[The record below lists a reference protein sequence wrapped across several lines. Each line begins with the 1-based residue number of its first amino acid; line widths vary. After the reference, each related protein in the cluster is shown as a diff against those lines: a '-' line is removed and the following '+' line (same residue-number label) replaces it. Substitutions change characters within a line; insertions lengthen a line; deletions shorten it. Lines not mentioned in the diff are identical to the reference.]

1 MFSRNKE
8 HSNFKIYDK
17 NVNIYYFQT
26 TEDDKLSVTGLFYIL
41 IRNDDYTFVSYMDKN
56 LYVYEYDINDVSY
69 DDNILSFRIKNTNPS
84 YLKTIKCI
92 QLTEEEYKQK
102 LSLAPSVLLGKE
114 IEQILKYVPQE
125 SSKKIFEELVLKT
138 KGKFKELIR
147 DNDNVVGEKFW
158 SKKYQAKYVEGM
170 GFIYSHAFI
179 PEVVIKE
186 FINYY
191 VDKCLTVVNQP
202 EIKEFQKI
210 KEILDGIH

>member
-8 HSNFKIYDK
+8 HRNFKIYDK
-17 NVNIYYFQT
+17 TVDKYYFQT
-26 TEDDKLSVTGLFYIL
+26 TEQTHNIDTGLFGIW
-41 IRNDDYTFVSYMDKN
+41 IRNNEYKLITTIGKE
-56 LYVYEYDINDVSY
+56 LYATEYDITDVSY
-69 DDNILSFRIKNTNPS
+69 DNNVLTFRHYKPNDLRTV
-84 YLKTIKCI
+84 KCI
-92 QLTEEEYKQK
+92 QLTEVEYKQK
-102 LSLAPSVLLGKE
+102 LSLAPSILLGKE

-138 KGKFKELIR
+138 KGKFYNLLK

-158 SKKYQAKYVEGM
+158 GKKYQAKYVEGM

>member
-1 MFSRNKE
+1 MFSRNKQ
-8 HSNFKIYDK
+8 HDNFKIYDK
-17 NVNIYYFQT
+17 KVNKYYFQT

-41 IRNDDYTFVSYMDKN
+41 IRNDDYTFVSYMDKS
-56 LYVYEYDINDVSY
+56 LYVYEYYIEDVSY
-69 DDNILSFRIKNTNPS
+69 DNNILTFRIKNTNPS